1 MKHQSGAKVMVSY
14 VIDYQNQDVCG
25 PGLVAPP
32 QVDVKIPIQGS
43 AQQVLEK
50 SVDYGREY
58 RFTATFFN
66 HKLGY
71 FVDAINGTSGNV
83 KTNCFWLFYIRL
95 PKKPKEF
102 LPNVGVSNY
111 VIPADGFTVIMRYQ
125 IAKHV
130 STKKRLG

>member
-1 MKHQSGAKVMVSY
+1 MHIQPVNGIEETVKYQSGAKVMVSY

-95 PKKPKEF
+95 PKKTK
-102 LPNVGVSNY
+102 G
-111 VIPADGFTVIMRYQ
+111 IPT
-125 IAKHV
+125 
-130 STKKRLG
+130 